1 MNLVI
6 NGHIKEQV
14 DLKTNNM
21 IQFIK
26 KNYSKLGIGLALSML
41 VINYFQQRELSK
53 LRAQQKI
60 EVVVG
65 GDIQKAQTIDSLS
78 NISDSLRNEVFVK
91 DIQLARYEIALELLK
106 EQDKKAADK
115 FELILTTQTE

>member
-1 MNLVI
+1 M
-6 NGHIKEQV
+6 KE
-14 DLKTNNM
+14 
-21 IQFIK
+21 FIVK
-26 KNYSKLGIGLALSML
+26 YQKAIVGTGAVAVLLIC
-41 VINYFQQRELSK
+41 YFQQKELSK
-53 LRAQQKI
+53 LRAQQKV

-78 NISDSLRNEVFVK
+78 NLSDSLRNEVFVS
-91 DIQLARYEIALELLK
+91 DVQLARYEIALELLK